1 MKRSSHY
8 LRMVWTLFALIFFTL
23 TTTAD
28 NLSELK
34 FRRIDTRNGLSNSQ
48 ANCVL
53 KDSRGYVWIGT
64 QYGLNRF
71 DGFRVRSFYSK
82 TSANKSLRFDFYDD
96 LYEAADGMIW
106 IRQGVNY
113 CIFNPDTEI
122 FDYDIA
128 AWMQQHNIPG
138 NPEYIH
144 IDSRKNIWIKPY
156 DNAFYC
162 YNPKTEKVRKYVM
175 DYAKLGVRQGALVS
189 SMADLGKSAVVI
201 FNSGDIICMNSETGK
216 IDWGTH
222 YVHNQVST
230 IKEIYK
236 IWLSPK
242 GDYWVVSPNG
252 QWIYRQDRKK
262 WYNSLDAMLKD
273 DGFKEFPENM
283 VLWDVHFVG
292 NRELWLATDHNGLV
306 IFDYTNH
313 KVNRFLNERDDR
325 TTVPNNTLI
334 RLNGTNDGSVWI
346 CGLQGG
352 VSQCTRTPSI
362 FDNYPFGVVNC
373 ITQDTKG
380 NYWIGTNDKGVFC
393 FNPKTGERTDFT
405 TKNSDLQSD
414 IMVCLLGASDGS
426 VWAGT
431 YNGGLSHIVDGAV
444 NTYMPKEGGLANKNI
459 WGLAEDS
466 DGKLWI
472 GTLGSGVQ
480 SLTPKTGHFTT
491 YNSQSKNVSSDYVSS
506 MQMADNGWIVVGTSD
521 FYSVIDPKIN
531 KVVNMTI
538 PSDSLRGFIPANSST
553 QVIMDSRGLL
563 WYASPS
569 GLSIVDT
576 ETGNVSQLDERNGL
590 ESSSICGVIEDKRRN
605 MWVATEFGL
614 AHVIVKNKDGAWTFE
629 VVNYSQQDGLLPG
642 PHNKRSMCQMRDG
655 TILLGGVSGVDV
667 ISPQKL
673 RSNVKRGR
681 PVFAGLMLFDKEIGI
696 GTEYEGRVVLR
707 ESLDKSRRLV
717 LNSNESQFTI
727 QMGIDQGLADNN
739 VQFTYRLEGLSNNWI
754 TTEPN
759 NPNISFTGLPSGT
772 YTLVV
777 KISGD
782 DAERAAESRLEIVV
796 RPPFY
801 ATWWAYVFYILIAV
815 LLLRMWMRHEK
826 KKLNFE
832 RMKMQ
837 KENERQQSNIKYE
850 VYSGVNEEMR
860 QPFEKTFVLLEEM
873 MKNENDEQ
881 RYQQMHDL
889 RETLDGVFLKM
900 TEYVEDKEKKELIVP
915 KITETEIASVD
926 QQLVDNATA
935 YVEKNI
941 SNGDITVETMS
952 EALNMSRV
960 HLYKRLTA
968 ITGQTPSEFI
978 RDIRLRH
985 AERLIRLGQLTV
997 SEVSYKVGFNNP
1009 RYFSKYF
1016 KDKYGMLP
1024 SQYKTQDSDE
1034 K

>member
-1 MKRSSHY
+1 MKKNSQY
-8 LRMVWTLFALIFFTL
+8 LRMTWLIAALSFFTL
-23 TTTAD
+23 TTMAV
-28 NLSELK
+28 NLSEMK

-82 TSANKSLRFDFYDD
+82 TSANKSLKFDFYDA
-96 LYEAADGMIW
+96 LYEASDGMIW

-113 CIFNPDTEI
+113 CIFNPDTEM
-122 FDYDIA
+122 FDYDLPG
-128 AWMQQHNIPG
+128 WMQKHNIPG

-144 IDSRKNIWIKPY
+144 LDSRKNIWVKPY
-156 DNAFYC
+156 GNNFFC
-162 YNPKTEKVRKYVM
+162 YNPRTGKVKQYPIDFGR
-175 DYAKLGVRQGALVS
+175 LGIKEGAFVS
-189 SMADLGKSAVVI
+189 SMADLGKSCAVI

-222 YVHNQVST
+222 YVRRQNPQEKVN
-230 IKEIYK
+230 YK
-236 IWLSPK
+236 IWFSPK
-242 GDYWVVSPNG
+242 GDYWVVCPDG
-252 QWIYRQDRKK
+252 KWIYRQDRKK
-262 WYNSLDAMLKD
+262 WYNSLDAMLKA
-273 DGFKEFPENM
+273 DGFSDFPENM
-283 VLWDVHFVG
+283 AVWDVHFEG
-292 NRELWLATDHNGLV
+292 NQELWLATDHNGLV
-306 IFDYTNH
+306 ILDYKNKT
-313 KVNRFLNERDDR
+313 VSQFLNDRDDR
-325 TTVPNNTLI
+325 TTVPNNNLI
-334 RLNGTNDGSVWI
+334 SLYAANDGSVWI
-346 CGLQGG
+346 CGMQGG

-362 FDNYPFGVVNC
+362 FNNYPFGVVNC
-373 ITQDTKG
+373 ITQDQQG
-380 NYWIGTNDKGVFC
+380 NYWLGTNDKGIIC
-393 FNPKTGERTDFT
+393 YNPKTRHQTVYNT
-405 TKNSDLQSD
+405 NNSKLESD
-414 IMVCLLGASDGS
+414 IMVCLLNTADGS

-431 YNGGLSHIVDGAV
+431 YGGGLSHIVDGKV
-444 NTYMPKEGGLANKNI
+444 NTYMPTAGGLAIKNI
-459 WGLAEDS
+459 WGLAEDG

-480 SLTPKTGHFTT
+480 SLDPKTGKFVT
-491 YNSQSKNVSSDYVSS
+491 YNSQNKNVSSDYVSS

-521 FYSVIDPKIN
+521 FYSVIDPKIS
-531 KVVNMTI
+531 KVVNMSI
-538 PSDSLRGFIPANSST
+538 PSDSLRGFVPSASST
-553 QVIMDSRGLL
+553 QVVMDSRGLV

-569 GLSIVDT
+569 GLSIYDT
-576 ETGNVSQLDERNGL
+576 ESGNVSQLDEKNGL
-590 ESSSICGVIEDKRRN
+590 ESSSICGVIEDRRNN

-614 AHVIVKNKDGAWTFE
+614 AHIVVNKKDGEWAFD

-642 PHNKRSMCQMRDG
+642 PHNKRSMCLSHDG
-655 TILLGGVSGVDV
+655 TILLGGVSGVDI
-667 ISPQKL
+667 ISPQML
-673 RSNVKRGR
+673 RSDVKRGR

-696 GTEYEGRVVLR
+696 GTEYDGRIVLK
-707 ESLDKSRRLV
+707 ESLEKSRRLV
-717 LNSNESQFTI
+717 LKSGESQFTI
-727 QMGIDQGLADNN
+727 QMGTNQGLADTN

-782 DAERAAESRLEIVV
+782 EDGKAKESRLQIVV
-796 RPPFY
+796 EPPFY
-801 ATWWAYVFYILIAV
+801 ATWWAYVLYVLIALLV
-815 LLLRMWMRHEK
+815 LRLWMRHEQ
-826 KKLNFE
+826 KKLTFE

-837 KENERQQSNIKYE
+837 KEAERQQSNIKYE
-850 VYSGVNEEMR
+850 VYSGVNEELR
-860 QPFEKTFVLLEEM
+860 QPFEKAFVYLEDM
-873 MKNENDEQ
+873 MKNEDDEQ
-881 RYQQMHDL
+881 RYQQMNSL
-889 RETLDGVFLKM
+889 RETLDGVFIKM
-900 TEYVEDKEKKELIVP
+900 TEHMEQKEKKELIVP
-915 KITETEIASVD
+915 KITETEITSVD
-926 QQLVDNATA
+926 QQLVDKATA
-935 YVEKNI
+935 YVETNI

-985 AERLIRLGQLTV
+985 AERLLRLSQLTV
-997 SEVSYKVGFNNP
+997 SEISYKVGINNP

-1024 SQYKTQDSDE
+1024 SQYKSHESDE